1 MSGTTAVL
9 IALIALCGSYIQSV
23 TGFGFGIFVMMF
35 FPVLLQYTEAN
46 VLSSLLGIFTSLAM
60 VIQMRRLINWKNILF
75 PLLGCLLATYG
86 AVNFIKRQENEL
98 LLMLLGAVL
107 LLLSVYFFF
116 FSGKLRL
123 RPSWYAGLTAGVL
136 SGVMGGMFSMG
147 GPPVVIYFLQSE
159 EDSDHYLATISGYFV
174 CSNLISI
181 TTKGMAGFVTSQV
194 LLAFAVGAIGMAAGA
209 FVGKK
214 TRERVPARMVRKLVY
229 GFMALSGAVYM
240 ITALM

>member
-35 FPVLLQYTEAN
+35 FPALLQYTEAN

-98 LLMLLGAVL
+98 LLTCDRHNIPVATNI
-107 LLLSVYFFF
+107 
-116 FSGKLRL
+116 
-123 RPSWYAGLTAGVL
+123 ATA
-136 SGVMGGMFSMG
+136 
-147 GPPVVIYFLQSE
+147 E
-159 EDSDHYLATISGYFV
+159 
-174 CSNLISI
+174 
-181 TTKGMAGFVTSQV
+181 
-194 LLAFAVGAIGMAAGA
+194 
-209 FVGKK
+209 
-214 TRERVPARMVRKLVY
+214 
-229 GFMALSGAVYM
+229 AL
-240 ITALM
+240 ITALDRGDLDWRNFVNPTSEYNRSKRRVF

>member
-1 MSGTTAVL
+1 MSEATAVL

-35 FPVLLQYTEAN
+35 FPALLQYTEAN

-60 VIQMRRLINWKNILF
+60 VFQMRRLINWKNILF

-98 LLMLLGAVL
+98 LMMLLGAVL

-123 RPSWYAGLTAGVL
+123 RSSWYAGLTAGVL

-181 TTKGMAGFVTSQV
+181 ATKVMAGFVTSQV

-229 GFMALSGAVYM
+229 GFMAISGAVYM
-240 ITALM
+240 ISALI